1 MIRLFR
7 VLPCLL
13 SAFLLIAAGEAP
25 DGHIIAQRGDVRL
38 TDTDL
43 KNALNLL
50 EPAARAQVTA
60 SPQTLSTFV
69 RDRLLNLSVLA
80 EAKGKAWDQRPEV
93 MQRVNEAK
101 DAVILQTYLAS
112 VVPPDPSFPTE
123 AEITTAYEANKAHL
137 VLPRQYRLAQIVL
150 AVRPGAPQEDDEAVR
165 KKAVDLRAQAMRPK
179 ADFADIARKNSQD
192 PQSAEKGGDIGWLRE
207 PDMMPSVRDA
217 ITPLVENGV
226 STPVR
231 LPDGWHI
238 LKLQETKPAGQIPL
252 LDAKPQIVQAL
263 RQART
268 QKLMR
273 SYLDEELKT
282 QPIEVNEIELT
293 KQVGAAK

>member
-1 MIRLFR
+1 
-7 VLPCLL
+7 L

-50 EPAARAQVTA
+50 EPAARVQVTA
-60 SPQTLSTFV
+60 SAQTLSTFV

-93 MQRVNEAK
+93 IQRANEAK

-150 AVRPGAPQEDDEAVR
+150 AVRPGAPQEEDEAAR

-179 ADFADIARKNSQD
+179 ADFADLARKNSQD

>member
-150 AVRPGAPQEDDEAVR
+150 AVRPGAPQEEDEAAR

-192 PQSAEKGGDIGWLRE
+192 SQSAEKGGDIGWLRE

>member
-13 SAFLLIAAGEAP
+13 SAFLLIAAGGAP

-150 AVRPGAPQEDDEAVR
+150 AVRPGAPQEEDEAAR

-192 PQSAEKGGDIGWLRE
+192 SQSAEKGGDIGWLRE

>member
-1 MIRLFR
+1 
-7 VLPCLL
+7 
-13 SAFLLIAAGEAP
+13 
-25 DGHIIAQRGDVRL
+25 
-38 TDTDL
+38 
-43 KNALNLL
+43 
-50 EPAARAQVTA
+50 
-60 SPQTLSTFV
+60 
-69 RDRLLNLSVLA
+69 
-80 EAKGKAWDQRPEV
+80 
-93 MQRVNEAK
+93 MQRANEAK
-101 DAVILQTYLAS
+101 DVVILQTYLAS

-150 AVRPGAPQEDDEAVR
+150 AVRPGAPQEEDEAAR
-165 KKAVDLRAQAMRPK
+165 KKAVDLRAQTMRPK

-238 LKLQETKPAGQIPL
+238 LKLQETKSAGQIPL
-252 LDAKPQIVQAL
+252 LDAKPQIVLAL